1 MFLVLLVGLPS
12 PNLLFL
18 VIFSPVMYLKKK
30 KKKKRETKNKKRRAS
45 LTLKALLHKRNM
57 VFSQMKERKPEPYS
71 TDDPIFLAFF
81 CSVLGIG
88 LQKQYCVAGK

>member
-12 PNLLFL
+12 PSLLFL
-18 VIFSPVMYLKKK
+18 VIFSLVMYLKKK
-30 KKKKRETKNKKRRAS
+30 KKQTKKRRAI

-71 TDDPIFLAFF
+71 TDGPIFLTFF
-81 CSVLGIG
+81 CSMLGIG
-88 LQKQYCVAGK
+88 LRKQYCVAGK

>member
-1 MFLVLLVGLPS
+1 LGCLVLVCCS
-12 PNLLFL
+12 CYF
-18 VIFSPVMYLKKK
+18 FSCYVLKKK
-30 KKKKRETKNKKRRAS
+30 EKKRKKKEKRRETKNKKRRAS